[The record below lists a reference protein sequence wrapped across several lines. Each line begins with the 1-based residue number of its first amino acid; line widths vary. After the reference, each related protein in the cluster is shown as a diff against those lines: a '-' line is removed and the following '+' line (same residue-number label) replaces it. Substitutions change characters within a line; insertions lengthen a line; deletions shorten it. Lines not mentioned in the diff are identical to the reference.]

1 MAACLEFQKVIEMV
15 RSMVIC
21 WVQMMDCRWESSMAL
36 QRGHQKVTEMV
47 RSMVICWVQR
57 KEKVTVVKRAWKSCW
72 VQMMDWESLKAIQS
86 S

>member
-1 MAACLEFQKVIEMV
+1 MAACLEF
-15 RSMVIC
+15 
-21 WVQMMDCRWESSMAL
+21 
-36 QRGHQKVTEMV
+36 QKVTEMV

-72 VQMMDWESLKAIQS
+72 VQMMDCCWESSKAIQS